1 MKSLRRIDAIGIDSR
16 ITMAVVW
23 VIDIDHSW
31 LFAIEVQGLVLA
43 IQSVKY
49 NNSEVLSFF
58 LLTNQPYDLSALP
71 VEQKMTLKQP
81 YQCGLRRKGLCRL
94 WSKPSIKPSYESQ
107 YQEKILILIFSFIE
121 VLVQKIWR
129 VKSSSNENVHN

>member
-49 NNSEVLSFF
+49 NN
-58 LLTNQPYDLSALP
+58 
-71 VEQKMTLKQP
+71 
-81 YQCGLRRKGLCRL
+81 
-94 WSKPSIKPSYESQ
+94 
-107 YQEKILILIFSFIE
+107 
-121 VLVQKIWR
+121 
-129 VKSSSNENVHN
+129 VKSFPFFC